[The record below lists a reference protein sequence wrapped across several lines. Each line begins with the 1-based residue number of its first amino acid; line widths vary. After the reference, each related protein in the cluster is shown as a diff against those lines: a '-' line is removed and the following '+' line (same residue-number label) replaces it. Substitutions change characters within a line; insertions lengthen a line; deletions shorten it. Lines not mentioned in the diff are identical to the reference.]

1 MSKLERILKDKN
13 VTEKNKIKI
22 AETLVFPIFTFG
34 SESWATRY
42 KDRKKLDGFEL
53 WVWRKSLRLSRT
65 ERKTK
70 KFCRK

>member
-34 SESWATRY
+34 SESWTMRN
-42 KDRKKLDGFEL
+42 KDRQKLDAFEL
-53 WVWRKSLRLSRT
+53 
-65 ERKTK
+65 
-70 KFCRK
+70 